1 MSKYYQI
8 AMDGPAGAGKS
19 TIAKELAKILN
30 FTFINSGGIYRS
42 VVVAVKQNNIDVSD
56 INAIENLLKTIKVE
70 QKGNDMYLNGNN
82 ISNLT
87 WTNETTAVVPTI
99 AQIPKVREFVKL
111 TQRHIAESN
120 NIVIEGRDTTTVVFP
135 NATLKCW
142 IFADPVIRAT
152 RRWEQTGR
160 KGTLEDYLTS
170 MNERDRMDS
179 QRSLDPMKRADD
191 AFDVD
196 TSHLSLEQACEKILE
211 KFNSIK

>member
-87 WTNETTAVVPTI
+87 
-99 AQIPKVREFVKL
+99 
-111 TQRHIAESN
+111 
-120 NIVIEGRDTTTVVFP
+120 
-135 NATLKCW
+135 
-142 IFADPVIRAT
+142 
-152 RRWEQTGR
+152 
-160 KGTLEDYLTS
+160 
-170 MNERDRMDS
+170 
-179 QRSLDPMKRADD
+179 
-191 AFDVD
+191 
-196 TSHLSLEQACEKILE
+196 
-211 KFNSIK
+211 